1 MAHTFPHS
9 TYVQFEAP
17 AEEKKLAKVLQAM
30 HSEAPS
36 SAEKVSGL
44 QREQH
49 RSLPEPRLEK
59 DPFLHRPSPF
69 GFLQPLKQKEPA
81 GQGVH
86 EEVVPLPEME

>member
-1 MAHTFPHS
+1 MAHTFPQS

-17 AEEKKLAKVLQAM
+17 LEEKKLAAVLQAM
-30 HSEAPS
+30 HSEAPL

-49 RSLPEPRLEK
+49 WSLPEPILEK
-59 DPFLHRPSPF
+59 DPFLHRPSPC
-69 GFLQPLKQKEPA
+69 GDLQPLKQKEPA

-86 EEVVPLPEME
+86 EEVVPLPETE